1 MTSHPESSR
10 IHNPSFLRPLNCGLS
25 PAAED
30 MCNLNLF
37 MRTEQ
42 PHLSD
47 ALVNTQPY
55 SQPATHTPKF
65 KLSVRHR
72 HRPHLFLHSTRL
84 GDERMI
90 GHLLRQVGKQTVQR
104 KSEDEGSEQAR
115 GHSPYGGPVSEARS
129 VFIQT
134 PGSTDW
140 ANIRA
145 HVVAPGSKHDVAL
158 LRAE

>member
-1 MTSHPESSR
+1 MR
-10 IHNPSFLRPLNCGLS
+10 
-25 PAAED
+25 
-30 MCNLNLF
+30 NLHLF

-47 ALVNTQPY
+47 ALVKTQAY

-65 KLSVRHR
+65 KASVRHL
-72 HRPHLFLHSTRL
+72 HRPHLFLHTARL

-104 KSEDEGSEQAR
+104 NGEDEGSEQAR
-115 GHSPYGGPVSEARS
+115 GHSPYGGPVSEAGP

-134 PGSTDW
+134 PGSTD
-140 ANIRA
+140 
-145 HVVAPGSKHDVAL
+145 
-158 LRAE
+158 